1 MKCVKLQEISLK
13 TETLCFCGQDERLLT
28 ASLATD
34 APTPLPPLLRKVL
47 VETLID
53 WSVNITDL
61 TPPPYQLYTSSIMW
75 VYLVTPAVCCVS
87 YSITEPSW
95 SISASL
101 RCCSTF
107 TCTTPR
113 WASAAG
119 WTPYSPSS
127 PACRWV
133 PWHRLYHRHH
143 LAWLALPPL
152 TIWRRPPPKWH
163 PIPDYS
169 ALLLYANVT
178 QIHETLCLYLDIIMT
193 TYLSTTAEDC

>member
-1 MKCVKLQEISLK
+1 MFLRPRW
-13 TETLCFCGQDERLLT
+13 ETLNRVIGHGRSHPFTT
-28 ASLATD
+28 AAEKSPSGNTD
-34 APTPLPPLLRKVL
+34 WLKCKHH
-47 VETLID
+47 
-53 WSVNITDL
+53 WSN
-61 TPPPYQLYTSSIMW
+61 PPPYQLYTSSIMW